1 MLPIQ
6 LDAVLFSQNIENF
19 LTSYRSVFNAK
30 NTLNTKKIALD
41 TKVDSKADILFIV
54 DEGMARIPK
63 GPEMNDHRGR
73 APGHPHYGHNH

>member
-1 MLPIQ
+1 MYKDKPKI
-6 LDAVLFSQNIENF
+6 LDTINSHRDIVKVSNTKIN
-19 LTSYRSVFNAK
+19 NAK

-63 GPEMNDHRGR
+63 GPEMNDHGENKC
-73 APGHPHYGHNH
+73 PHHGHNH